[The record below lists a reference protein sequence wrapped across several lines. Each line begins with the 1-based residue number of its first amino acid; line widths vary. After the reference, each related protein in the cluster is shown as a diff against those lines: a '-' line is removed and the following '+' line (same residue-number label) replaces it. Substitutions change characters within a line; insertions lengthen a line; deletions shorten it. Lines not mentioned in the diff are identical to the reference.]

1 MQVEALELRIPFSGF
16 GVPGSSLEAGSK
28 PA

>member
-16 GVPGSSLEAGSK
+16 GVPGSSPEVVSK